1 MGASELMHSQ
11 SLNKT
16 RLIKMRSQSNCLM
29 LFCFVSVVV
38 VVVVIDVVFV
48 VVVVLDVVVLVTLND
63 DLRFLLMEVE
73 FGW

>member
-29 LFCFVSVVV
+29 SFCFVSVVV

-48 VVVVLDVVVLVTLND
+48 VVVVLNVDVVDCNIKGSL
-63 DLRFLLMEVE
+63 
-73 FGW
+73 